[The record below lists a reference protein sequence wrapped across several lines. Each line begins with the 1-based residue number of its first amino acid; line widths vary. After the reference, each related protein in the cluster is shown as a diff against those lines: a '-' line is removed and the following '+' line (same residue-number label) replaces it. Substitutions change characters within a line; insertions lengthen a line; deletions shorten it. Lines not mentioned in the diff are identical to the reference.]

1 MKAWAD
7 APRRTKAA
15 AVFAAFVLVVLLITT
30 VFGKKGVI
38 EIIRTRRN
46 HAALGKT
53 IDLLKDEKGR
63 LEKRISE
70 LETNPKAVEREARDD
85 LWLAKPDEKIV
96 IKKKK

>member
-1 MKAWAD
+1 MTAWAD
-7 APRRTKAA
+7 TSRRTKMAA
-15 AVFAAFVLVVLLITT
+15 IFAAFVLVVLLITT
-30 VFGKKGVI
+30 VFGKKGLI
-38 EIIRTRRN
+38 EIMRTRRN
-46 HAALGKT
+46 HAALRKT
-53 IDLLKDEKGR
+53 IELLKDEKGR